1 MRFRRL
7 SGAEIDIWRRVAETV
22 TPRPGSVLP
31 EAPVPS
37 VSPTAEPP
45 RSASERLPAAKLRTY
60 DVAPYTPPVSAPKP
74 PPTGLERRFKRRV
87 AVGRIPVEAV
97 LDLHGMTQP
106 QAHAALNRFIVGA
119 QREGARLVIVVT
131 GKGLRERAHRADAAE
146 PGVLR
151 RAVPFWLRD
160 GALRQIV
167 IGFEEA
173 ALGHGGAGALY
184 IRLRRP
190 STT

>member
-1 MRFRRL
+1 MRIRRL

-31 EAPVPS
+31 ETVVAPLPVP
-37 VSPTAEPP
+37 VPPP
-45 RSASERLPAAKLRTY
+45 RPPVERPQPVRTY
-60 DVAPYTPPVSAPKP
+60 AAESYTPPVSTPKP
-74 PPTGLERRFKRRV
+74 PPVGLERRFKRKV
-87 AVGRIPVEAV
+87 AIGRIPVDAA

-106 QAHAALNRFIVGA
+106 QAHMALNRFLFDA
-119 QREGARLVIVVT
+119 QRDGARVVIVVT
-131 GKGLRERAHRADAAE
+131 GKGLRERYHRVDAAE

-160 GALRQIV
+160 GALRDIV

-190 STT
+190 SATR